1 MWCKGKQ
8 IWLSVSHIPGVD
20 NVLADKASRVFDDTA
35 EWKLEE
41 STYEKITKHWRLP
54 EIDMFASSLNY
65 QTLPYVS

>member
-1 MWCKGKQ
+1 MALCFT
-8 IWLSVSHIPGVD
+8 HTRVD
-20 NVLADKASRVFDDTA
+20 NVLADKASRVFDDTT